1 MRSHTADYITRTD
14 SNGVFRFHNLVEKD
28 YKLLVLDD
36 KNQNKIYDLA
46 NEGIG
51 FSNKILTPYA
61 FDSTAREKLLKHN
74 FYYTD
79 FVEQTSDSLK
89 QTPKKLITDTLFT
102 INKYEKD
109 TVAYYKGSYQLVF
122 KDTLS
127 KNDFS
132 ALLINNADTL
142 KVGFEKKNDTLYS
155 LNYTLQP
162 SNQYEIIIEKKSIT
176 NIYAQSNRAFKH
188 KFYYSS
194 EKDYGTLIINLKDSV
209 SSFESC
215 CVFYLYDMA
224 GKLTREEKT
233 KKGQE
238 QVCFKNLKEGTY
250 KVKLA
255 IDENCNEQ
263 WDKSNFE
270 LQQESEKVLIFGKQI
285 MVKRGWIVEQEWNI
299 LQ

>member
-1 MRSHTADYITRTD
+1 MKKAGSDAFIIHRCLLFLWLFWEISKKIITD
-14 SNGVFRFHNLVEKD
+14 S
-28 YKLLVLDD
+28 
-36 KNQNKIYDLA
+36 
-46 NEGIG
+46 
-51 FSNKILTPYA
+51 
-61 FDSTAREKLLKHN
+61 
-74 FYYTD
+74 
-79 FVEQTSDSLK
+79 
-89 QTPKKLITDTLFT
+89 LFT

-127 KNDFS
+127 TNDFS
-132 ALLINNADTL
+132 AFLINNADTL

-176 NIYAQSNRAFKH
+176 NIYSQSNRAFKH

-224 GKLTREEKT
+224 GKLVREEKT

-238 QVCFKNLKEGTY
+238 QVSFKNLKEGTY

>member
-1 MRSHTADYITRTD
+1 M
-14 SNGVFRFHNLVEKD
+14 
-28 YKLLVLDD
+28 LL
-36 KNQNKIYDLA
+36 
-46 NEGIG
+46 
-51 FSNKILTPYA
+51 T
-61 FDSTAREKLLKHN
+61 
-74 FYYTD
+74 
-79 FVEQTSDSLK
+79 
-89 QTPKKLITDTLFT
+89 
-102 INKYEKD
+102 
-109 TVAYYKGSYQLVF
+109 
-122 KDTLS
+122 
-127 KNDFS
+127 NDFS

-162 SNQYEIIIEKKSIT
+162 SNQYEIIIEKNSIT
-176 NIYAQSNRAFKH
+176 NIYNQLNRAFKH

-224 GKLTREEKT
+224 GKLVREEKT

-238 QVCFKNLKEGTY
+238 QVSFKNLKEGTY